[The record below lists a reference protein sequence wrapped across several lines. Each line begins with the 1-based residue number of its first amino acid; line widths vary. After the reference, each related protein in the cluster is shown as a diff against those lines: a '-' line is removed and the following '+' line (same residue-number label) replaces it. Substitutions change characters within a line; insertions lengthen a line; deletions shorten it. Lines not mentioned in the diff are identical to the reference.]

1 MSRPVEELRIRDA
14 RAEDRDAVRDLT
26 LNAYAEYAGVM
37 APSAWTGLDQAIR
50 SALASEGGR
59 VERMVAEMDGRIVG
73 SVMLY
78 PSATDAYGGAVQ
90 GASWPELRLL
100 AVAPVARG
108 RGVGRMLVEE
118 CIRRARRSGASGLGL
133 HTSRSMVSAIRMYRQ
148 MGFERAPEHDFRP
161 QGAELVEAFRLRI
174 DDSSAAP

>member
-1 MSRPVEELRIRDA
+1 MSLRVEELRIRDA
-14 RAEDRDAVRDLT
+14 RADERDAVRDLT

-37 APSAWTGLDQAIR
+37 APSAWAGLDQAVR
-50 SALASEGGR
+50 SALASEDER

-133 HTSRSMVSAIRMYRQ
+133 HTSRSMVSAIRMYRK

-161 QGAELVEAFRLRI
+161 PGAELVEAFRLRI